1 MTKMKHAWF
10 PVTLSFVLTHS
21 SDRFNFNFSHFE
33 LYFALHSCVLSTFQ
47 QHLLLFPSI
56 ILHIY
61 IYIFEPNRG
70 YCLFVLPC
78 TFSLPICPA
87 LGPKQADV
95 DSFSTLKSEKCL
107 EKCFDPHCGEKD
119 EQRTCDGLVS
129 CYWCKK
135 DKDGI
140 SLSKPYC
147 GTSEKCF
154 RGTENPVYRGKKL
167 LNVIHFR

>member
-1 MTKMKHAWF
+1 M
-10 PVTLSFVLTHS
+10 LTHS

-61 IYIFEPNRG
+61 IFEPNRG
-70 YCLFVLPC
+70 HCLFVLPC

-87 LGPKQADV
+87 LGPKQADF

-154 RGTENPVYRGKKL
+154 RGTENPVERGKKL
-167 LNVIHFR
+167 FNVIHYR

>member
-1 MTKMKHAWF
+1 M
-10 PVTLSFVLTHS
+10 LTHS

-47 QHLLLFPSI
+47 QHLLLFPSS
-56 ILHIY
+56 ILH

-70 YCLFVLPC
+70 HCLFVLPC

-87 LGPKQADV
+87 LGPKQADF

-154 RGTENPVYRGKKL
+154 RGTENPVDRGKKL
-167 LNVIHFR
+167 FNVIHYR

>member
-1 MTKMKHAWF
+1 M
-10 PVTLSFVLTHS
+10 LTHS
-21 SDRFNFNFSHFE
+21 SDRLNFNFSHFE

-61 IYIFEPNRG
+61 IFEPNRG
-70 YCLFVLPC
+70 HCLFVLPC

-154 RGTENPVYRGKKL
+154 RGTENPVDRGKKL
-167 LNVIHFR
+167 FNVIHYR

>member
-1 MTKMKHAWF
+1 MCIEHF
-10 PVTLSFVLTHS
+10 PTA
-21 SDRFNFNFSHFE
+21 
-33 LYFALHSCVLSTFQ
+33 FATISLNYPT
-47 QHLLLFPSI
+47 
-56 ILHIY
+56 Y

-70 YCLFVLPC
+70 HCLFVLPC

-87 LGPKQADV
+87 LGPKQADF

-154 RGTENPVYRGKKL
+154 RGTENPVDRGKKL
-167 LNVIHFR
+167 FNVIHYR

>member
-1 MTKMKHAWF
+1 M
-10 PVTLSFVLTHS
+10 LTHS

-61 IYIFEPNRG
+61 IFEPNRG
-70 YCLFVLPC
+70 HCLFVLPC

-87 LGPKQADV
+87 LGPKQADF

-154 RGTENPVYRGKKL
+154 RGTENPVDRGKKL
-167 LNVIHFR
+167 FNVIHYR

>member
-1 MTKMKHAWF
+1 M
-10 PVTLSFVLTHS
+10 LTHS

-61 IYIFEPNRG
+61 IFEPNRG
-70 YCLFVLPC
+70 HCLFVFPC

-87 LGPKQADV
+87 LGPKQADF
-95 DSFSTLKSEKCL
+95 DSFSTLKSKKCL

-140 SLSKPYC
+140 PLSKPYC

-154 RGTENPVYRGKKL
+154 RGTENPVDRGKKL
-167 LNVIHFR
+167 FNVIHYR

>member
-1 MTKMKHAWF
+1 M
-10 PVTLSFVLTHS
+10 LTHS

-87 LGPKQADV
+87 LGPKQADF
-95 DSFSTLKSEKCL
+95 DSFSTLKSKKCL

-140 SLSKPYC
+140 PLSKPYC

-154 RGTENPVYRGKKL
+154 RGTENPAYRGKKL
-167 LNVIHFR
+167 FNVIHCR

>member
-1 MTKMKHAWF
+1 M
-10 PVTLSFVLTHS
+10 LTHS
-21 SDRFNFNFSHFE
+21 SDRFYFNFSHFE

-61 IYIFEPNRG
+61 IFEPNRG
-70 YCLFVLPC
+70 HCLFVLPC

-87 LGPKQADV
+87 LGPKQADF
-95 DSFSTLKSEKCL
+95 DSFFTLKSKKCL

-140 SLSKPYC
+140 PLSKPYC

-154 RGTENPVYRGKKL
+154 RGTENPAYRGKKIF
-167 LNVIHFR
+167 NAIHCR

>member
-1 MTKMKHAWF
+1 M
-10 PVTLSFVLTHS
+10 LTHS

-70 YCLFVLPC
+70 HCLFVLPC

-87 LGPKQADV
+87 LGPKQADF

-154 RGTENPVYRGKKL
+154 RGTENPVDRGKKL
-167 LNVIHFR
+167 FNVIHYR

>member
-1 MTKMKHAWF
+1 MIWSVWRVREHETQSYRESCVFH
-10 PVTLSFVLTHS
+10 
-21 SDRFNFNFSHFE
+21 FSHFE

-61 IYIFEPNRG
+61 IFEPNRG
-70 YCLFVLPC
+70 HCLFVLPC

-87 LGPKQADV
+87 LGPKQADF

-154 RGTENPVYRGKKL
+154 RGTENPVDRGKKL
-167 LNVIHFR
+167 FNVIHYR

>member
-1 MTKMKHAWF
+1 MCIEHF
-10 PVTLSFVLTHS
+10 PTA
-21 SDRFNFNFSHFE
+21 
-33 LYFALHSCVLSTFQ
+33 FATISLNYPT
-47 QHLLLFPSI
+47 
-56 ILHIY
+56 Y

-70 YCLFVLPC
+70 HCLFVLPC

-87 LGPKQADV
+87 LGPKQADF

-154 RGTENPVYRGKKL
+154 RGKEKPVYRGKKL
-167 LNVIHFR
+167 FNVIHYR

>member
-1 MTKMKHAWF
+1 MKHAWF
-10 PVTLSFVLTHS
+10 HVTLSFVLTHS
-21 SDRFNFNFSHFE
+21 SDRFYFNFSHFE

-61 IYIFEPNRG
+61 IFEPNRG
-70 YCLFVLPC
+70 HCLFVLPC

-87 LGPKQADV
+87 LGPKQADF
-95 DSFSTLKSEKCL
+95 DSFSTLKSKKCL

-140 SLSKPYC
+140 PLSKPYC

-154 RGTENPVYRGKKL
+154 RGTENPAYRGKKIF
-167 LNVIHFR
+167 NAIHCR